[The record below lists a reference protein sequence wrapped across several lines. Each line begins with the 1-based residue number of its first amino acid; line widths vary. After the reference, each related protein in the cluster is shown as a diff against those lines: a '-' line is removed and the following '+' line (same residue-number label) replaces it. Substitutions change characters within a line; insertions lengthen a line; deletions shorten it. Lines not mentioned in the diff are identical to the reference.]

1 MGPTRYSAQKLTEK
15 TETRYQRENYL
26 RRTSSLFRALNT
38 FPVRVEL
45 GAELDSAKPML
56 GSHTYCFKI
65 LFMTITSAKKLIL
78 LKRAIKCRLDL
89 CKVTWTCQKIY
100 KYVQNKSQVYF

>member
-38 FPVRVEL
+38 FPVQVEL

-65 LFMTITSAKKLIL
+65 LFITRTSVKKIIL
-78 LKRAIKCRLDL
+78 LKRAIKYSLYF
-89 CKVTWTCQKIY
+89 CKLT
-100 KYVQNKSQVYF
+100 